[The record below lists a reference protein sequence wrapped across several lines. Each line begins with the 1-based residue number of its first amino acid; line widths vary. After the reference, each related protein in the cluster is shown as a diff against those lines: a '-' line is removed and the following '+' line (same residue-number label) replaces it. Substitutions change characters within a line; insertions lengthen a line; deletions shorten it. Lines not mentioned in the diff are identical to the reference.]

1 MLVKTPVLARNTEPG
16 PLVMSSDPKGS
27 DFTEWAGANDPNGND
42 VQPVPEGLLG
52 HVQFMRC
59 VQRGILV
66 IENEEDNPEVVATL
80 AKQNAAW
87 AARRAQAQQN
97 AEASIDHQ
105 ANNDLIAVQC
115 VGPGARG
122 SQCDNTISVKEKVAN
137 DKPPLC
143 PTHADLAPQYTPYDD
158 VTGEKTQ
165 RKWNRLVMGERE
177 RQQQ

>member
-1 MLVKTPVLARNTEPG
+1 MPVQTPVLARNTEPG

-66 IENEEDNPEVVATL
+66 IENAEDNPEVVEAIER
-80 AKQNAAW
+80 QNAAW
-87 AARRAQAQQN
+87 KARRAQAQQQ
-97 AEASIDHQ
+97 AESSIDYE
-105 ANNDLIAVQC
+105 ANNDLIAAQC
-115 VGPGARG
+115 VGPGNRG
-122 SQCDNTISVKEKVAN
+122 AQCDNTVSVKEKVAN

-143 PTHADLAPQYTPYDD
+143 ATHADLAPQYTPYDD
-158 VTGEKTQ
+158 VTGEKTV
-165 RKWNRLVMGERE
+165 RKWSRVTVAPRE
-177 RQQQ
+177 KQQS